1 MPNPL
6 KLFNNRVINC
16 CLCPRLVAY
25 RETVAFPPSFKE
37 EKGWRR
43 PVPGFGD
50 PNAWLVILGL
60 APSPQGGNRTGRIFT
75 GDKSAIF
82 LMKGLHAAGFA
93 NQPFSVSRDDQL
105 QLHGCYITAAVKCVP
120 PEHKPTREEYKTCT
134 NTYLFKEL
142 QFFPQ
147 IKAILALGRL
157 AFDAYFD
164 WAKTLDSSIKRE
176 QFIHGKT
183 YHIPGLPDL
192 YACYHPSPQNTN
204 TGLLTEEMFL
214 KLLKKIIIINR

>member
-6 KLFNNRVINC
+6 KLFNSRVINC

-25 RETVAFPPSFKE
+25 RETVAFPPIYKDE
-37 EKGWRR
+37 EGWRR

-60 APSPQGGNRTGRIFT
+60 APSSQGGNRTGRIFT

-82 LMKGLHAAGFA
+82 LMKGLFAAGLA
-93 NQPFSVSRDDQL
+93 NQRISVSRDDHL

-120 PEHKPTREEYKTCT
+120 PEHKPTREEYKRCT
-134 NTYLFKEL
+134 NTYLLNEL
-142 QFFPQ
+142 QLFSEL
-147 IKAILALGRL
+147 KAILVLGRL

-164 WAKTLDSSIKRE
+164 WAKALGHSVQKE
-176 QFIHGKT
+176 PFNHGKT
-183 YHIPGLPDL
+183 YRFPGLPVL
-192 YACYHPSPQNTN
+192 YASYHPSPQNTN